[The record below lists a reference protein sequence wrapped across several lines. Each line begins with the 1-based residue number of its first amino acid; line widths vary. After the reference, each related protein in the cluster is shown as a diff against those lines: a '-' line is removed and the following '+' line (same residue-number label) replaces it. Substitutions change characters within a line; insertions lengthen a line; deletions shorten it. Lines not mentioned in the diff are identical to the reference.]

1 MKAASHQHIEQQPSR
16 QAAEPDC
23 TTRSTS
29 DALFVDNRSEA
40 IAQRTFADAINT
52 SSRKMAQRK
61 AIETIYT
68 SPYMV
73 AQRRQLRAMF
83 GTAAQLQPGPEDEEL
98 LQEKFAGRAEPTQF
112 KSDLSPRENRTG
124 MPDQLKAGIES
135 LSGFSM
141 DHVRVQ
147 YNSSQ
152 PAHLNALAHTQGTD
166 IHVAPGQEQHLPHEA
181 WHVVQQAQGRVQ
193 PTMQMKDGVPV
204 NNEAGLEQEADVMGA
219 KAVKIDTEPVGSR
232 LGESRVHYT
241 IQKKNRIDL
250 SKVEVEKKEKIR
262 VELEKLK
269 QEKRRQKKEKTQIW
283 ASASGNDHNRDEK
296 YNAEIE
302 QIRKAYEEGVTKLVA
317 DHKITDAALISG
329 DAYYGEEVD
338 EGGAKFHRRSDTGK
352 EYVKD
357 IRGTF
362 APRYIRRELNY
373 QDRLGTGIT
382 TQGISTLEALK
393 KKKQTG
399 PGGAEDLSW
408 GQREFLQQSI
418 GGGENLFAL
427 SHTSTKRPILSNDH
441 KSFGEKPDQYAHSGA
456 IITDLAKMGD
466 KKFAAQWSIDK
477 TTGHKVALPEGA
489 HETLE
494 WRNRQGSGAE
504 RDQTVRMSGY
514 RNMEVVAE
522 GVPKEAILQPDD
534 SWKKEEGPQSS
545 YHTGES
551 QRGRAMEGFR
561 TQKREETLGKLY
573 WQDVE
578 ARYLK
583 AQKKKPLEK
592 QIPLAEAIK
601 IDDDRGRHWKG
612 ELEKSLYWKSRV

>member
-152 PAHLNALAHTQGTD
+152 PAHLNALAYTQGTD

-204 NNEAGLEQEADVMGA
+204 NDEAGLEQEADVMGA
-219 KAVKIDTEPVGSR
+219 KAKSLSGVSVRDAVPGLAWVSGHAAVQRVG
-232 LGESRVHYT
+232 E
-241 IQKKNRIDL
+241 
-250 SKVEVEKKEKIR
+250 EKKDFN
-262 VELEKLK
+262 LK
-269 QEKRRQKKEKTQIW
+269 KT
-283 ASASGNDHNRDEK
+283 ANSAPYK
-296 YNAEIE
+296 
-302 QIRKAYEEGVTKLVA
+302 
-317 DHKITDAALISG
+317 
-329 DAYYGEEVD
+329 
-338 EGGAKFHRRSDTGK
+338 EGG
-352 EYVKD
+352 
-357 IRGTF
+357 
-362 APRYIRRELNY
+362 
-373 QDRLGTGIT
+373 
-382 TQGISTLEALK
+382 
-393 KKKQTG
+393 
-399 PGGAEDLSW
+399 
-408 GQREFLQQSI
+408 
-418 GGGENLFAL
+418 
-427 SHTSTKRPILSNDH
+427 
-441 KSFGEKPDQYAHSGA
+441 
-456 IITDLAKMGD
+456 
-466 KKFAAQWSIDK
+466 
-477 TTGHKVALPEGA
+477 
-489 HETLE
+489 
-494 WRNRQGSGAE
+494 
-504 RDQTVRMSGY
+504 
-514 RNMEVVAE
+514 
-522 GVPKEAILQPDD
+522 
-534 SWKKEEGPQSS
+534 
-545 YHTGES
+545 
-551 QRGRAMEGFR
+551 
-561 TQKREETLGKLY
+561 
-573 WQDVE
+573 
-578 ARYLK
+578 
-583 AQKKKPLEK
+583 
-592 QIPLAEAIK
+592 
-601 IDDDRGRHWKG
+601 
-612 ELEKSLYWKSRV
+612 